1 MEVVLERPLLLLHD
15 RRLANL
21 DDLLPLLE
29 QVVRLGRPLLVVA
42 EEVEGEALA
51 ALVVNKLRGTLQAA
65 AVKAPGFG
73 DRQKPLL
80 GDLAVLTG
88 GEVVSA
94 DAGRRL
100 ENTGVRDLGQAAR
113 VVVDRD
119 STTVIGGG
127 GEPAAIR
134 ARAAEVRCQIE
145 EATADY
151 DRDQLRRRLAHLLG
165 GVAVIH
171 VGAASE
177 IELKDRKARL
187 EDALAAT
194 RAAVEEGVVAGGGV
208 ALLRSAAVLDRLATR
223 GDEALGVAIVQRA
236 LAEPMRRL
244 AANAGAD
251 GGTIVEQVLAAGGT
265 TGWNALTLEVE
276 DLHARGI
283 IDPTKVVRVALQH
296 AASIAGLLLTTDA
309 LVAEAPEEGDK
320 GKGGGPHPRPG
331 R

>member
-223 GDEALGVAIVQRA
+223 GDEVLGVAIVQRA